1 MAECSAEEC
10 IKGTSERSPI
20 IFEVQIGNVEN
31 TIINIWKWFKGRFRR
46 EIEEILLVI
55 N

>member
-1 MAECSAEEC
+1 MAECAEGC

-20 IFEVQIGNVEN
+20 IFEVKIGNEQN
-31 TIINIWKWFKGRFRR
+31 KILNIWKWFTGCFKR
-46 EIEEILLVI
+46 ETEEISLAI